1 MVLLVAVSAALLTA
15 EPIEIV
21 GADAIASLKVAVT
34 VILLSADFTVLSESL
49 DVMVTVGAEV
59 STVKVML
66 CVPDT

>member
-1 MVLLVAVSAALLTA
+1 MVLLVAVRAKLVTT
-15 EPIEIV
+15 PVIEIV

-34 VILLSADFTVLSESL
+34 IILLSADCTILSESL